1 MTTPQEIL
9 TELRDIHLPA
19 VADAQTPLSLDPRP
33 FIVLAAI
40 VVIIAIIRHLRA
52 TQWRREA
59 KRRLQEIAAISDT
72 AQAQSALTT
81 LLSAIPDRARL
92 STLPDSVFRTQDSA
106 KPEDVTALRAHVED
120 VLAGKAT

>member
-9 TELRDIHLPA
+9 TELRDIHLPV
-19 VADAQTPLSLDPRP
+19 VAEAQAPLTLDPRP
-33 FIVLAAI
+33 FIVLGVIVAI
-40 VVIIAIIRHLRA
+40 VAVIRHLRA

-59 KRRLQEIAAISDT
+59 RRRLQDIRTISDPAK
-72 AQAQSALTT
+72 AQAALTT
-81 LLSAIPDRARL
+81 LLNAIPDRARL